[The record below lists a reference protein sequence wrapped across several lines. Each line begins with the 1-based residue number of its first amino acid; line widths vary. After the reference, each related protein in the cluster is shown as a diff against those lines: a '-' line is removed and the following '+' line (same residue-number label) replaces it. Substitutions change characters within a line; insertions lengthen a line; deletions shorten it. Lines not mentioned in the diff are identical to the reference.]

1 VTSVPSARSS
11 DSSDEDRRRI
21 GEEIAGRLRRN
32 GVELSGKE
40 TSEELADLE
49 EAVEH
54 FERMVER
61 GGGDLM
67 VDEPVSGSS
76 PIAPDEPD
84 FVLPTRKPSEPVSA
98 YVKRIRDAGSRAGE
112 KGGQR

>member
-1 VTSVPSARSS
+1 MTSAPSARSS

-32 GVELSGKE
+32 GVQLSGTE

-61 GGGDLM
+61 G
-67 VDEPVSGSS
+67 SS

-84 FVLPTRKPSEPVSA
+84 FVLPTRKPSELVSA
-98 YVKRIRDAGSRAGE
+98 YIKRVQEAGSRAGQ